1 VVIEDKET
9 HLNSLLEVIS
19 NLQECLQSLSIT
31 LLHTTKSELHECLQ
45 SFVSLT
51 IGLAIKHSGN
61 EKKFEPPKHLKS
73 LSISGTARTERLLP
87 LLARGVNPPN
97 ADVKLE
103 QLNKVTLHNTLLMKD
118 DWDVLAKLKMLGWLK
133 LQDIGCTDGSLTFKK
148 NEFLKLNYF
157 HVEGIYEQSDSS
169 QLTKIIFDSGA
180 SLNLKKIV
188 IQTKLESICG
198 MDKLPQLREYNG
210 DIDSNG
216 LQEVIDTL
224 KNKRRDFVFEPYNA
238 GRNQSQT
245 MGE

>member
-1 VVIEDKET
+1 VVIEDES
-9 HLNSLLEVIS
+9 HLNSLLEAIS
-19 NLQECLQSLSIT
+19 NPQECLQSLSIT
-31 LLHTTKSELHECLQ
+31 LLHTTKSELHECLR
-45 SFVSLT
+45 SVVSLT
-51 IGLAIKHSGN
+51 LGTKHSGS
-61 EKKFEPPKHLKS
+61 ELKRFEPPKHLKS

-87 LLARGVNPPN
+87 LLARGANPPN

-103 QLNKVTLHNTLLMKD
+103 QLNKVTLNNTLLIED

-133 LQDIGCTDGSLTFKK
+133 LRDIGCTDGSLTFKK
-148 NEFLKLNYF
+148 NEFLNLSYF
-157 HVEGIYEQSDSS
+157 HVEGTYKQSDSS
-169 QLTKIIFDSGA
+169 KLTKITFDNGA

-188 IQTKLESICG
+188 ISQTSIESICG
-198 MDKLPQLREYNG
+198 MDKLPQLREFNG

-224 KNKRRDFVFEPYNA
+224 KNKRRDFVSKPYNA